1 MHKWYHRWSKE
12 NMTWWH
18 CWSCRIVDWSTYS
31 WSRRPIISIL
41 NREILQ
47 SIDLPTNCTIFAVS
61 SAGNIAPSIRST
73 KEDKSHRL
81 WVTKV
86 THSREGQECR
96 SRLWGC
102 RSVGRLC
109 RDRRVG
115 SRTDRPLRA
124 AKPALLQPEWRSK
137 IISSFLIIILN
148 PAFLFVLFSQ

>member
-1 MHKWYHRWSKE
+1 MHKWYHRLSKE

-18 CWSCRIVDWSTYS
+18 YWSYRIVGWSTYS
-31 WSRRPIISIL
+31 WSRRLIISIL
-41 NREILQ
+41 NREPLQ
-47 SIDLPTNCTIFAVS
+47 SIDPPTSYAMPVAS
-61 SAGNIAPSIRST
+61 LAGNIVRSIRST
-73 KEDKSHRL
+73 GKDKSHRH

-86 THSREGQECR
+86 TDSREGQECR